1 MTSRLPRAVTAGAA
15 ETLQCGVVQ
24 RDIQSWTT
32 HDDSQGCSWSRLQQT
47 QQNKMESKR
56 SRTIVS
62 TTITTE
68 PSSNEDSPS
77 TEALQHQIN
86 DLTHQISLLQSKTDE
101 LAQMVRTIRA
111 PGQDV
116 HRRDDPADGPL
127 ALKHLN
133 RPVQAC
139 NCQCTSHDA
148 RPNTIGR

>member
-1 MTSRLPRAVTAGAA
+1 MLPRLCSVGLCNVTFIVGLHTMIHRGARGPA
-15 ETLQCGVVQ
+15 
-24 RDIQSWTT
+24 SNK
-32 HDDSQGCSWSRLQQT
+32 H
-47 QQNKMESKR
+47 KMESKR

-101 LAQMVRTIRA
+101 LAQMVRSIRA